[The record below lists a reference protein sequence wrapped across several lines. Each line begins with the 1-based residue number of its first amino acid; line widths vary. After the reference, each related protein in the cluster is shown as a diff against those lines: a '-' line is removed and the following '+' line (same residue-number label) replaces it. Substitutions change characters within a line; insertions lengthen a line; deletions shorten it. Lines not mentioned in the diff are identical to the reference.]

1 MGILSYSLCLVSY
14 STFLFSTMYR
24 TTPKIIAPNAPNC
37 TPLMLFHPNTWLSIS
52 TIAERT
58 MMIIPRFFKNP
69 FIILIYLFCLVALII
84 CKETQYSSHWKIKMA
99 KSSFFFAIETALY
112 SISLYLLLSI
122 SLMTF
127 SQLIFEVRE

>member
-1 MGILSYSLCLVSY
+1 
-14 STFLFSTMYR
+14 
-24 TTPKIIAPNAPNC
+24 
-37 TPLMLFHPNTWLSIS
+37 
-52 TIAERT
+52 
-58 MMIIPRFFKNP
+58 
-69 FIILIYLFCLVALII
+69 
-84 CKETQYSSHWKIKMA
+84 MA